1 MCNVH
6 VVTNNGFS
14 LLSICFQDKW
24 SLSTYHI
31 ELKKRRSETEVVFL
45 IFFIPIF
52 HIWLRTIFKFKCHL
66 HDMTIKHQSGL
77 KCISSYIDYLKV
89 LTRLSFFIVLLYCL
103 SCQLLV
109 YLIEFPNLIKNVI
122 CLPEYYMCMY
132 AFLLLFWRHKGTSQ
146 TNIINKFTF

>member
-1 MCNVH
+1 M
-6 VVTNNGFS
+6 VTIDVSHRIKKKKKWNRG
-14 LLSICFQDKW
+14 CF
-24 SLSTYHI
+24 
-31 ELKKRRSETEVVFL
+31 FL
-45 IFFIPIF
+45 YFFIPIF

-109 YLIEFPNLIKNVI
+109 YLIKFPNLIKHVI
-122 CLPEYYMCMY
+122 CLPEYFMYMY

-146 TNIINKFTF
+146 NWYYCK